1 DEEDPEQL
9 APVHCPSIGRN
20 RDVVK
25 ARSARRSHG
34 LPGMDVDRQETP
46 LAQRSAEARTL
57 QDFGAEHGS
66 GPATPL
72 PRSGSGGDKLSGV
85 DPPTPPLADG
95 KAGPSAR
102 PGGLP
107 PLRCR
112 FDHWHPPQPVRA
124 ATGNPMRS
132 YGPPPYH
139 CADCAAARPPATRP
153 DYWIEYETPGH
164 AMLAGPRPPRGKRF
178 PPRWRRLRHAP
189 GRPQ

>member
-1 DEEDPEQL
+1 
-9 APVHCPSIGRN
+9 
-20 RDVVK
+20 
-25 ARSARRSHG
+25 
-34 LPGMDVDRQETP
+34 MDVDRQETP

-72 PRSGSGGDKLSGV
+72 PRSGSGGDNFSEALGN
-85 DPPTPPLADG
+85 
-95 KAGPSAR
+95 AGPSAR

-153 DYWIEYETPGH
+153 DYWLEYETPGH
-164 AMLAGPRPPRGKRF
+164 AMLAGHVQPCARCF
-178 PPRWRRLRHAP
+178 PASRRRV
-189 GRPQ
+189 G